1 MSTEGIKNTIPKYF
15 SKARVG
21 NVTAAFTI
29 ISTMSLWMYM
39 VVKLLSGDLVLT
51 VTDAGNIIISPVT
64 VLVMTVLGFM
74 NGLSGF
80 AAKHLWDSAS
90 DNL

>member
-1 MSTEGIKNTIPKYF
+1 MSEQPKNTIPKYF
-15 SKARVG
+15 TKARVG

-29 ISTMSLWMYM
+29 IATMALWMYM
-39 VVKLLSGDLVLT
+39 VVKLLDGDLVLD
-51 VTDAGNIIISPVT
+51 VAVDGNIIISPVT
-64 VLVMTVLGFM
+64 VIVMTVLGFM

-80 AAKHLWDSAS
+80 AAKHLWDSSS